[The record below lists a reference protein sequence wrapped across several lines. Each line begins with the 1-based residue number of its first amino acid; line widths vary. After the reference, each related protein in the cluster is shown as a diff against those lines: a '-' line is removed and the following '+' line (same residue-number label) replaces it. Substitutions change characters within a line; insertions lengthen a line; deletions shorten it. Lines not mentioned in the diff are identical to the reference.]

1 MTPTTARWLA
11 LATAVLLA
19 VGVISAGVVD
29 ARRSGSDPSVVT
41 AASNTTPTVD
51 VPSSSTTT
59 VPSAL
64 PAVTP
69 APPSTVARSTTVPKA
84 AAAVLAAI
92 GTTAPPTTQPPATT
106 TTRAPVPPTTA
117 TTATTSTT
125 VPRRASATFVNR
137 YPDDV
142 VVTVGGRS
150 LDLARNEEEGPVDL
164 ALEANGSA
172 TIDLQV
178 AGAECTKTTVRGL
191 FEPGVVYRLAVVVSG
206 PPKCEGF
213 QQLNIV
219 PA

>member
-1 MTPTTARWLA
+1 MTASHPAGGGAHTVGSQDRGASSVIGGSLDAFTGRYAARTAGMSASEIRALFAVASRPEVVSLA
-11 LATAVLLA
+11 GGMPFT
-19 VGVISAGVVD
+19 
-29 ARRSGSDPSVVT
+29 
-41 AASNTTPTVD
+41 
-51 VPSSSTTT
+51 
-59 VPSAL
+59 SAL
-64 PAVTP
+64 PLDAVG
-69 APPSTVARSTTVPKA
+69 KLLGEL
-84 AAAVLAAI
+84 LA
-92 GTTAPPTTQPPATT
+92 
-106 TTRAPVPPTTA
+106 TRGAQALQYGSGQGDVTLRELICEVMA
-117 TTATTSTT
+117 LEGIE
-125 VPRRASATFVNR
+125 AS
-137 YPDDV
+137 PDDV